1 VTEVAV
7 AFTFGARQRVARKAA
22 ALKLYPAR
30 IARQLAVAHAFRRRL
45 ERREFRHQADLA
57 QALGFTRARVSQ
69 LMDLLLPAPDIQ
81 EEILFL
87 EVRSGGG
94 GPTERDLRR
103 VVAAADWE
111 EQRCLRTPRSP

>member
-1 VTEVAV
+1 
-7 AFTFGARQRVARKAA
+7 
-22 ALKLYPAR
+22 
-30 IARQLAVAHAFRRRL
+30 
-45 ERREFRHQADLA
+45 
-57 QALGFTRARVSQ
+57 
-69 LMDLLLPAPDIQ
+69 MDLLLPAPDIQ